1 MKLTKFLW
9 SLPLLAALAIA
20 GALFAARPAQAHVG
34 IRFFVAPPVV
44 VGPPV
49 YDYYY
54 PVPVYYPPPA
64 YYYPPP
70 ANASVPAGYT
80 CCAGPYVCPLDKI
93 HPVGGPCACPA
104 YGGTSVTGTV
114 R

>member
-1 MKLTKFLW
+1 MKRARFLRA
-9 SLPLLAALAIA
+9 LPILAALAIA
-20 GALFAARPAQAHVG
+20 GALCAPRSAQAHVRIG
-34 IRFFVAPPVV
+34 FFVAPPVV
-44 VGPPV
+44 VGPPA

-80 CCAGPYVCPLDKI
+80 CYAGPYVCPLDKI
-93 HPVGGPCACPA
+93 HPVNSHCACPA
-104 YGGTSVTGTV
+104 YGGASVIGTV